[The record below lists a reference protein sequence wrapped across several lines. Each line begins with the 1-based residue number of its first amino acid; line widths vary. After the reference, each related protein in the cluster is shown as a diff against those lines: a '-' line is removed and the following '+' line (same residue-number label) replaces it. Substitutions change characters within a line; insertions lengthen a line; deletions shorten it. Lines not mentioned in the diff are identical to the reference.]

1 MTALYGYCPYC
12 FLPGVS
18 RERRPGGKDACEAGH
33 AYPSSLALAESTVLS
48 ERKRADSLALAYR
61 EQQGENDVLRAK
73 LEATQRERDHFR
85 EAWAAAQVRL
95 DCGVD
100 AVDALREERAA
111 VVAWLRDCDTHCRE
125 HDGRENAVSA
135 TYRIAANAIERGEH
149 REEGA

>member
-1 MTALYGYCPYC
+1 
-12 FLPGVS
+12 VS

-33 AYPSSLALAESTVLS
+33 THPSSLALAESTVLS

-73 LEATQRERDHFR
+73 LEAAQRERDHFR

-100 AVDALREERAA
+100 ATEAVREERAA
-111 VVAWLRDCDTHCRE
+111 VVAWLQRMAGNARHWAGDDNIRAEIYDNLADKIE
-125 HDGRENAVSA
+125 HDKHRR
-135 TYRIAANAIERGEH
+135 TGEDK
-149 REEGA
+149 